1 MEWVKCRVGRPFMR
15 TAIVVFGLK
24 LERNL
29 LQNFFPRPLSNREA
43 LPSTNTQQVLPDATE
58 ASDNLPAETDLE

>member
-1 MEWVKCRVGRPFMR
+1 MR